1 MKKRVLVCLAS
12 AALAAATFAD
22 GLPAGYTEVPYLK
35 LNGQCRVKTGLT
47 PTSTDIVEMSWRPST
62 VSGNQNLW
70 CSRISGTQQFT
81 VFMIANKV
89 RFDRNGAQVTS
100 AETIAAATDYTIVA
114 NYGTLAGSVT
124 KTETGEAVTSVTMT
138 DGDYTPGSEL
148 CIFAS
153 HDASVDAGLN
163 NYGSYR
169 FYSFKL
175 KASDGTVK
183 CDLVPAKRDSDGV
196 LGVYDVKRSL
206 FLENDLTGAF
216 TTAGMTI
223 TPSDPQWGAALTVTG
238 DVTIDA
244 GSGATWFGAITVLEG
259 ALKTRGNLF
268 VSGSTVVEAGGTLD
282 VEGGSA
288 KFTFGNQTMRG
299 TLIVRA
305 GAELKANVSDSF
317 HYSGTFNVHVYGTFN
332 CQTFRQ
338 SINATSRLY
347 LHDGARVI
355 GAGDANAGI
364 DFYQD
369 NTRMVV
375 DGSVVCEV
383 PFKSRTAGHN
393 LKVACFEGA
402 DIKFLGGFKTSA
414 GNVVQEAATAEEG
427 NTSAT
432 CATAKIE
439 IGGVTEML
447 TGSFTFASDAVLHLR
462 GASICPVTTTGA
474 SLELRSDKATALAN
488 HVAVQTL
495 PVVTTTTA
503 TVRLTGNGTVALPDA
518 APSYPIVFDGATL
531 QIAADAPV
539 ALAAG
544 SSVASATVVG
554 VEGLAASTPA
564 TLFTGADAAFDVS
577 KLSAS
582 AMSHGVALGTP
593 AVTTLADGT
602 VSTAGVAAYDDTA
615 WIEPYIKATALIW
628 LDASDAAN
636 FEFKDNTFGLVTTW
650 KDKSAYKRDA
660 SYYTSPA
667 PDKYVRNY
675 GTYGISAG
683 VPAFL
688 MGTTGSDIDL
698 KYARM
703 TNMRSIF
710 WVMAI
715 EQNGGAWFLG
725 DSGQYRF
732 HRTSTLAYAYNNANV
747 YFKDGSIYCDGVKA
761 ANPISDIPPTDRH
774 VYSTVNASNNMES
787 DYLTSDVRDAA
798 SAHSRSG
805 GRDISELIAFSTVLS
820 DADREAI
827 EAYLMAKW
835 MGANPSAAQSD
846 ATSYKFTGEYEID
859 EFVGGDKNLQFA
871 EGSSVSFSNPSSSEP
886 MLSTTGSVTLPSG
899 TPLAVNVDA
908 QSLPPGTYTVMQ
920 AASGITSL
928 SQFAPTATVGAGASA
943 TFAVVDGKL
952 TMTITVSS
960 SVASQTWRP
969 ASSADLGWNTTSAN
983 WLYDGGTTG
992 GFIPYVP
999 AFIDGAESATG
1010 DITVDGEMFAGPITL
1025 TGAGDYAL
1033 TGTGT
1038 LKGGDTVTFGGTGT
1052 VTLDGVSF
1060 GNQEIEIKDGQKVV
1074 LGVNAAQ
1081 KSFGEESGS
1090 TGGKV
1095 TVKDGGQLNINDTET
1110 TSTTTSPRHE
1120 ITHTKIFSI
1129 AGDGP
1134 DGRGALINDALDGRG
1149 DLNPYGSQFRRIEL
1163 EGDATVGGTHRMEVR
1178 AHTATSATA
1187 TPGIYGPD
1195 KRLTVKSTNPYGF
1208 GIVSQPINV
1217 GAITIAEGATLRP
1230 EAMAES
1236 QLDIPGGITF
1246 DGGILHGYNST
1257 YPATVPLHVTEKGGT
1272 LNAASATGTFKGP
1285 LDVAS
1290 GGTLTFN
1297 GGNTTTL
1304 NGAVTN
1310 NGAIAVT
1317 AGTVNFYG
1325 PYVGNEP
1332 TISGGQIRMEAQF
1345 DTAPSLTQDAGVF
1358 YFGSGFS
1365 APTANFTQVSGT
1377 WGFSFGATAP
1387 QFETLNLTAAAGPC
1401 NIMPQNAGILDV
1413 PGTVNINQATGN
1425 TYVFGPGTNTEYG
1438 VALKMVGSVNLL
1450 GVGVADNRSGTLKL
1464 KEGSDLTTSNL
1475 FIGDNA
1481 SGPSAGRLIID
1492 QGAKVKLTANSF
1504 RNGHWSGTPAGVAV
1518 HKIEIY
1524 GEIDASSAIL
1534 WNTYDSPRG
1543 EVYLKEGGL
1552 LKVGGIWANRHQNN
1566 SNDTYNHPYGDGT
1579 ISAGAGRHW
1588 FLMEGG
1594 RLELGSNGFGGART
1608 PGVTRFDFQN
1618 GEMVNTSAAWGG
1630 DAAFPLFFGYEKLGG
1645 KVIFDMAE
1653 YYVNWNTGLSGASDV
1668 TLRGSVNFQGQR
1680 TDERLQGALLGK
1692 FTVENTG
1699 ANDLRV
1705 ASCFGGGLVL
1715 ADNVN
1720 AQVAKYS
1727 DDLYPFAIAGNVQD
1741 QLATAGWSYPY
1752 VAGGFWNF
1760 IHTHYGSNPRRTYTS
1775 FAGRGEFY
1783 VPEDKAGKWTFAG
1796 NYDDQ
1801 IRIDVDGTQVFKSAS
1816 WTAVG
1821 VGSVE
1826 LTAGWHSFTLS
1837 SYDGTGGCGPGQATW
1852 SNGKSIG
1859 FFVGESTSTT
1869 SGDYIKFEP
1878 GAPLGDGTT
1887 LQVRP
1892 KANVCVW
1899 SWQNGNGSWD
1909 STESWS
1915 FIKCLDTVAPMHKH
1929 NSLSDASSWTSYFSG
1944 KASKFEGWFKVENGA
1959 EGEWTFNMGYDD
1971 NKQLKID
1978 GQQLINHTTWNA
1990 VATGKKTLDPGWH
2003 RWEVRV
2009 SDGSGGWGP
2018 GSVNGGNALSFV
2030 LPGTTENKQ
2039 WNETNL
2045 KLAATLGDI
2054 AVLEPTGIYKELELG
2069 EGATLTSAGT
2079 MAMPIFG
2086 TLKGTGTLA
2095 GSFEFAGDVN
2105 GWDVTGVYNN
2115 RNLAC
2120 AKFAAPTRATFL
2132 GLKEVKAEFDS
2143 KPVCSAYFLTDA
2155 EVPNLAA
2162 SDLADVKV
2170 TVTAG
2175 EKDFSSKFSV
2185 GLYKGRLAL
2194 LNRTPGGMV
2203 LFVR

>member
-12 AALAAATFAD
+12 AALAAAAFAD

-138 DGDYTPGSEL
+138 EGDYTPGSEL

-196 LGVYDVKRSL
+196 LGVYDVARST
-206 FLENDLTGAF
+206 FLENDLTGTF
-216 TTAGMTI
+216 TTSGMTI

-282 VEGGSA
+282 VEAGSA

-305 GAELKANVSDSF
+305 GAEFKANVSDSF

-369 NTRMVV
+369 DTRMVV
-375 DGSVVCEV
+375 DGTVVCEA

-427 NTSAT
+427 NASAT

-447 TGSFTFASDAVLHLR
+447 TGSFTFVSDAVLHLR

-582 AMSHGVALGTP
+582 AMSHGIALGTP
-593 AVTTLADGT
+593 AATTLADGT

-636 FEFKDNTFGLVTTW
+636 FEFKDNTFGLVATW
-650 KDKSAYKRDA
+650 KDKSAYKRNA
-660 SYYTSPA
+660 TAYTIPNNA
-667 PDKYVRNY
+667 ANW
-675 GTYGISAG
+675 GTFGIADG
-683 VPAFL
+683 VPAYM
-688 MGTTGSDIDL
+688 MGNCGSGVDL
-698 KYARM
+698 QYERM
-703 TNMRSIF
+703 TTIRSVF
-710 WVMAI
+710 WVMSIRQDLKAF
-715 EQNGGAWFLG
+715 WLG
-725 DSGQYRF
+725 DTSTYRF
-732 HRTSTLAYAYNNANV
+732 HRGNGGAYCYNNGNA
-747 YFKDGSIYCDGVKA
+747 YLREGTIYVDGVA
-761 ANPISDIPPTDRH
+761 VSGDIYTVKVPTDRH
-774 VYSTVNASNNMES
+774 VYSTVTTKNCESNR
-787 DYLTSDVRDAA
+787 LTSDRDCDTYTR
-798 SAHSRSG
+798 HG
-805 GRDISELIAFSTVLS
+805 GREISELITFPTALS
-820 DADREAI
+820 AEDRQAI
-827 EAYLMAKW
+827 EAYLAAKW
-835 MGANPSAAQSD
+835 MGANPTAAG
-846 ATSYKFTGEYEID
+846 TEGVYEFKDDFAID
-859 EFVGGDKNLQFA
+859 GFVGGDKNLAFE
-871 EGSSVSFSNPSSSEP
+871 EGASVSVSNPSSSEP

-899 TPLAVNVDA
+899 TPLAVTVDA
-908 QSLPPGTYTVMQ
+908 GSLVPGTYTVMQ

-928 SQFAPTATVGAGASA
+928 SQFNATAQVGAGATAAFSVA
-943 TFAVVDGKL
+943 DGKL
-952 TMTITVSS
+952 MLTITPS
-960 SVASQTWRP
+960 ASTTMQTWRP
-969 ASSADLGWNTTSAN
+969 ESSADLGWNAASAN
-983 WLYDGGTTG
+983 WLYDGGAMG
-992 GFIPYVP
+992 GFIGYIP
-999 AFIDGAESATG
+999 AYFDGNETVSG
-1010 DITVDGEMFAGPITL
+1010 DIEVTGEFTAGPITVEGGKDYKF
-1025 TGAGDYAL
+1025 TGSGVLAGNS
-1033 TGTGT
+1033 
-1038 LKGGDTVTFGGTGT
+1038 KVTFGGTGT

-1413 PGTVNINQATGN
+1413 PGTVNISQTSGN

-1464 KEGSDLTTSNL
+1464 KEGSDLTTANL
-1475 FIGDNA
+1475 FTGDNA
-1481 SGPSAGRLIID
+1481 KSPSAGRLIID
-1492 QGAKVKLTANSF
+1492 QGAKVTLTANSF

-1705 ASCFGGGLVL
+1705 ASCFGGGLTL

-1727 DDLYPFAIAGNVQD
+1727 DDLYPFAI
-1741 QLATAGWSYPY
+1741 
-1752 VAGGFWNF
+1752 
-1760 IHTHYGSNPRRTYTS
+1760 
-1775 FAGRGEFY
+1775 
-1783 VPEDKAGKWTFAG
+1783 AG

-1837 SYDGTGGCGPGQATW
+1837 SYDGTGGCGPAQASW

-1878 GAPLGDGTT
+1878 GAPFGDGTT

-1915 FIKCLDTVAPMHKH
+1915 YIKCLDTVAPMHKH
-1929 NSLSDASSWTSYFSG
+1929 SGLGDANDWKAYFSG

-2018 GSVNGGNALSFV
+2018 GSINGGNALSFV

-2105 GWDVTGVYNN
+2105 GWDVTGMYNN

-2120 AKFAAPTRATFL
+2120 AKFAAATRATFL
-2132 GLKEVKAEFDS
+2132 GLKEIKAEFDS

-2155 EVPNLAA
+2155 EVPDLAA

-2194 LNRTPGGMV
+2194 LNRTPGGVV